1 MFCMKKRIYLKN
13 NKAKK
18 PSPIFLKLGGY
29 TKVCFAY
36 KRVSN
41 LFDNMTNKNESRKYS
56 PKKTQ

>member
-18 PSPIFLKLGGY
+18 PSPIFLKSAVY
-29 TKVCFAY
+29 AKFCFAY

-41 LFDNMTNKNESRKYS
+41 LFDNMTNKNESRKYRA
-56 PKKTQ
+56 KKTQ

>member
-13 NKAKK
+13 IKAKK
-18 PSPIFLKLGGY
+18 PSPIFLKSAVY
-29 TKVCFAY
+29 TKFCFAY

-41 LFDNMTNKNESRKYS
+41 LFDKMTNKNESRKYS